1 MAWLDDIGLGQLAE
15 SISAF
20 FARKT
25 EAVGS
30 LSYDSESRT
39 LSWFAVTGTLLNSL
53 SLSSLAK
60 KTEAAHSLSADRQNK
75 SLVLKDVTGNQTL
88 STVLLGDILSDSTSG
103 LVSSSDAIGDIT
115 ISGKDLK
122 IWKANGDLKK
132 TITLP

>member
-30 LSYDSESRT
+30 LSYDDESRT
-39 LSWFAVTGTLLNSL
+39 LSWFAVTSGFLNSL
-53 SLSSLAK
+53 SLATLAK

-75 SLVLKDVTGNQTL
+75 ALVLKDVTGNQTL
-88 STVLLGDILSDSTSG
+88 STVPLSDILSDSTSG
-103 LVSSSDAIGDIT
+103 LVSETSAIGDIT
-115 ISGKDLK
+115 ISGKTLTLWNAKGQRMKD
-122 IWKANGDLKK
+122 
-132 TITLP
+132 ITLP